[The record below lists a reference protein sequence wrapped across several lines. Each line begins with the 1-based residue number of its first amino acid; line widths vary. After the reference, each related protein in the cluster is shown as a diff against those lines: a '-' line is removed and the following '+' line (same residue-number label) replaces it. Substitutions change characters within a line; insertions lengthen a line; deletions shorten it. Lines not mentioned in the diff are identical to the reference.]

1 MRRLDTNVSCTAIMR
16 DDGRRRRHQC
26 AFEFS
31 KLLHLLRR
39 KFRFQRSR
47 CVLKCFSLLCLFHC
61 DAGQFLT
68 GKTRL

>member
-1 MRRLDTNVSCTAIMR
+1 MASAPLCLRQRRHPVAMRRLDTTVSCTAIMR

-39 KFRFQRSR
+39 KFRFQRSSLR
-47 CVLKCFSLLCLFHC
+47 PEVL
-61 DAGQFLT
+61 
-68 GKTRL
+68 